1 MKVGDLV
8 RFSDG
13 YDLENNLARY
23 RSKGIIL
30 SFDKDDD
37 PMVLWFDSS
46 FFLTSRKQTF
56 VGTLWCFQNVNKLF
70 TPFRGDQNE

>member
-13 YDLENNLARY
+13 YTLENNLARY
-23 RSKGIIL
+23 RSKGIII

-37 PMVLWFDSS
+37 PIVLWFDPS
-46 FFLTSRKQTF
+46 FFGQPEANFRKHI
-56 VGTLWCFQNVNKLF
+56 VILSEC
-70 TPFRGDQNE
+70 